1 MGSIIISLTKSLPET
16 LFMITYLY
24 TNTAI
29 VNSLL
34 EQHFN
39 RLEQQR
45 TELINILKENSAA
58 QLVSSPAPGKW
69 SVLQILTHLYAS
81 EKLSINYIK
90 KKSLGIQAV
99 GNAGLRQSLL
109 MPILKISQR
118 LPFRFKAP
126 KVVVENTPEPL
137 PLEQLIDQWSLLRLE
152 LKVHLENVSDGNLK
166 KLVYKHPFAGRLS
179 LPQAMQFFAE
189 HINHHQPQIKK
200 ALKFSNKL

>member
-1 MGSIIISLTKSLPET
+1 MNRALEKIYTVLEVQRSD
-16 LFMITYLY
+16 LFNQLQGCTP
-24 TNTAI
+24 
-29 VNSLL
+29 
-34 EQHFN
+34 
-39 RLEQQR
+39 
-45 TELINILKENSAA
+45 A
-58 QLVSSPAPGKW
+58 QLQSKPSPSSW

-81 EKLSINYIK
+81 EKLSFNYIK
-90 KKSLGIQAV
+90 KKSLGIQTV
-99 GNAGLRQSLL
+99 GNAGLRQLML

-118 LPFRFKAP
+118 LPLRFKAP

-137 PLEQLIDQWSLLRLE
+137 TLEQLIDQWSLLRLE